1 MTPGISWGGVGIR
14 IVLALALVLLT
25 FNPTG
30 YSFFHWVTTPP
41 GITAVKAVAGVLL
54 LIGWVMCLRATAIS
68 LGWLG
73 VLLGAALL
81 ASLVWLLIELK
92 MIDTVDGSA
101 LTWIALVM
109 VGVLLGIGLSWSLI
123 RARLMGHV
131 EVQ

>member
-1 MTPGISWGGVGIR
+1 MTPGISWGGVGVR

-30 YSFFHWVTTPP
+30 YSFFHWVTAPP
-41 GITAVKAVAGVLL
+41 GLTALKAVAGVVL

-92 MIDTVDGSA
+92 LIDTVDGSV

-109 VGVLLGIGLSWSLI
+109 VGILLGIGLSWSLI